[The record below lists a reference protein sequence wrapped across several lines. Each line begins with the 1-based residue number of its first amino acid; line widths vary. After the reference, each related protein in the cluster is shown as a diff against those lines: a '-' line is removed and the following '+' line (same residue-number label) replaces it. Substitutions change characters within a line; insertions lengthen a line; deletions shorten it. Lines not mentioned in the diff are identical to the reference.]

1 MKENIF
7 VKYSPTI
14 IGVDVKRIRRRHMKN
29 LDWEQFQKLKTM
41 TFLVTDDG
49 IVYINISS
57 SARIFVGA
65 FISMGNST
73 TTQLIDA
80 LNAAKKMYPN
90 IKTVDDIATLS
101 DAEQEVDAIL
111 KLLIPYELERREK
124 ELAYHRQNN

>member
-1 MKENIF
+1 M
-7 VKYSPTI
+7 
-14 IGVDVKRIRRRHMKN
+14 
-29 LDWEQFQKLKTM
+29 KTM

>member
-1 MKENIF
+1 MKEDIF

-80 LNAAKKMYPN
+80 LNAAKKC
-90 IKTVDDIATLS
+90 
-101 DAEQEVDAIL
+101 IL
-111 KLLIPYELERREK
+111 T
-124 ELAYHRQNN
+124 

>member
-1 MKENIF
+1 
-7 VKYSPTI
+7 
-14 IGVDVKRIRRRHMKN
+14 MKN

-57 SARIFVGA
+57 SAKIFVGA
-65 FISMGNST
+65 FISMGRYT

-80 LNAAKKMYPN
+80 LKAAEKMYPN
-90 IKTVDDIATLS
+90 IKTVDDIVMLS
-101 DAEQEVDAIL
+101 NAEQEVDAVL